1 MQSEEYCAYLNLL
14 LPTDPVI
21 LYDSILLTSFIN
33 SIQLLISVY
42 TLLLIIW
49 VFIFHCTI
57 LTSELD
63 PVEEE
68 AYCKHIIQYRKVK
81 YFHCTYCLRCGRK
94 IPTESQ

>member
-1 MQSEEYCAYLNLL
+1 MQSREFCAHLNLL
-14 LPTDPVI
+14 LPKDPEI
-21 LYDSILLTSFIN
+21 LYDSVLLTSFIN
-33 SIQLLISVY
+33 SIQLLISISIF
-42 TLLLIIW
+42 LLIIW

-68 AYCKHIIQYRKVK
+68 AYCKHIIQYRKVP
-81 YFHCTYCLRCGRK
+81 YIHCTYCLRCGRK